1 MRTLEHSAT
10 TSTEPTKGA
19 ARSISDGRLI
29 RAGGLAG
36 VVGPVLFTASVLA
49 QSALRRA
56 EYNPISEPISGLGA
70 GWLGWVQSATFATF
84 GLLTIAFA
92 AGLDRGL
99 ATTRLSRI
107 GPALVAVTGVG
118 TLWAAVFPLQRDE
131 AGVLYDPGLHAVGG
145 VLFFGVGTL
154 AVAATTVQLFRDER
168 WRSLAPFSAVVS
180 ILLLVAMPVA
190 VVYTIPPG
198 APLHAAGGLV
208 QASIFTLR
216 FTWQVVI
223 ARHLLRAAR

>member
-1 MRTLEHSAT
+1 MHTLKHSAT
-10 TSTEPTKGA
+10 TWNEPTRSA
-19 ARSISDGRLI
+19 AWSNRDRRLI
-29 RAGGLAG
+29 RAGGLSG
-36 VVGPVLFTASVLA
+36 VLGPVLFTASVLA

-70 GWLGWVQSATFATF
+70 GSLGWVQSATFAIA

-107 GPALVAVTGVG
+107 GPVLVAVTGVG
-118 TLWAAVFPLQRDE
+118 MLWAAAFPLQRDE
-131 AGVLYDPGLHAVGG
+131 AGVLYDPGLHAVGA
-145 VLFFGVGTL
+145 LFFGVGTL
-154 AVAATTVQLFRDER
+154 AVAVTTVQLFRDER
-168 WRSLAPFSAVVS
+168 WRSLAPFSAAVT

-190 VVYTIPPG
+190 VVHAIPGG

-208 QASIFTLR
+208 QASIVALR